1 MAYKAVAPP
10 ARSEWVAWS
19 AGSNPRATAAA
30 LSAVLTVL
38 RSRTLPQA
46 QQNTGRL
53 DPLAPKRAG
62 FIVYSCLR
70 RHNGLMSDGVSP
82 ARSLILSCA
91 GGARARTNEFP
102 HPRVCTSPARWASG
116 SAASS
121 LKLDHIGTI
130 CSLKDLLRTNT
141 RVYAPAIRCINAPSG
156 RFSWSGRRPMT
167 PGVALDGWWA
177 PQARFRSRPKIDLA
191 ARFVHSVQLHRA
203 APSGKRES
211 GRHAGSRGSL

>member
-1 MAYKAVAPP
+1 M
-10 ARSEWVAWS
+10 
-19 AGSNPRATAAA
+19 
-30 LSAVLTVL
+30 SAVLTVL

-130 CSLKDLLRTNT
+130 CSLKDRDLLRTNT
-141 RVYAPAIRCINAPSG
+141 RVYAEAPLGPAG
-156 RFSWSGRRPMT
+156 HG
-167 PGVALDGWWA
+167 GWEG
-177 PQARFRSRPKIDLA
+177 QEGCSTLGF
-191 ARFVHSVQLHRA
+191 
-203 APSGKRES
+203 
-211 GRHAGSRGSL
+211 